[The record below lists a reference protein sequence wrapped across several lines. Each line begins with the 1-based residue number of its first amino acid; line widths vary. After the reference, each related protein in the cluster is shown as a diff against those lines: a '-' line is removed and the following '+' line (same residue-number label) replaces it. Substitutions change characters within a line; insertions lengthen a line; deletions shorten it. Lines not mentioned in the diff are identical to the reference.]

1 MSEQRRR
8 ELGRG
13 LADVLNDPGLWASA
27 NGKTG
32 VRQLGLRLAQKPSH
46 TQIKSQ
52 PFLLGLTVQ
61 MT

>member
-32 VRQLGLRLAQKPSH
+32 VRQLGLRLAQKPLH
-46 TQIKSQ
+46 TRGTKIKSQ
-52 PFLLGLTVQ
+52 PFLLGLTV
-61 MT
+61 